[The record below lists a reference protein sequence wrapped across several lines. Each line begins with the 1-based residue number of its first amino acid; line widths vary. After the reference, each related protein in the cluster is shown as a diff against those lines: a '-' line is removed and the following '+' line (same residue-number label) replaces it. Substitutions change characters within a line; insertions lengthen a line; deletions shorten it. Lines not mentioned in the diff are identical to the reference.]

1 LFTYVKPS
9 KTRALKIVTLVALIV
24 LLPSTY
30 SKKASPFE
38 KGTLESAGEP
48 FVG

>member
-1 LFTYVKPS
+1 LFKYVESS
-9 KTRALKIVTLVALIV
+9 KTRASKIVTLVALIV

-30 SKKASPFE
+30 SRKASPSE